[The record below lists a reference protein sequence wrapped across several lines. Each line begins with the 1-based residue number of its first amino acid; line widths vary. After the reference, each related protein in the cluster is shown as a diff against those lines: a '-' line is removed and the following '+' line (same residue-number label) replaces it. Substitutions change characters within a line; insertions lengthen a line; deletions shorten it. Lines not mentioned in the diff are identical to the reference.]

1 MASVADEMSD
11 ELDDR
16 IDLTPML
23 DCVFCLLL
31 FLIIATTFEEDGLFK
46 VTLPKAAHAEVR
58 TKADVVTLLIAKD
71 GRFAIGRDYIPDRQ
85 LFTTLKGMKD
95 AKQFRSLL
103 IKGDQ
108 DAPYRKVVLAIDT
121 AQALNISEF
130 AFVAARPDDA
140 N

>member
-58 TKADVVTLLIAKD
+58 SKAEVVTLLIAKD
-71 GRFAIGRDYIPDRQ
+71 GRFAIGREYIPDRQ
-85 LFTTLKGMKD
+85 LLPTLKRLKD
-95 AKQFRSLL
+95 GKKLRSLL

-108 DAPYRKVVLAIDT
+108 DAPYRKVVLAVDT

-130 AFVAARPDDA
+130 AFVAARLEDSK
-140 N
+140 